1 MKKQNIKW
9 IVLVVLA
16 LIAAG
21 LWHSYVTDPLASL
34 KEAKVEVV
42 DNPSEVQAFMG
53 KVLAAIESND
63 QRGLYEL
70 FGSGDA
76 MAFNCNYLKKFF
88 KEQDFCPAEIGEY
101 RKVTRNANNEVF
113 YEVKVLST
121 KRNKSYLFTIEGTGD
136 TFRVSS
142 LAEIQE

>member
-34 KEAKVEVV
+34 KEAKVEFV

-53 KVLAAIESND
+53 KVLTAIESND

-76 MAFNCNYLKKFF
+76 MAFNRNYLKKFF
-88 KEQDFCPAEIGEY
+88 KEQDFCPAEIREY
-101 RKVTRNANNEVF
+101 RKVTRSANNEVF

-121 KRNKSYLFTIEGTGD
+121 KRNKNYLFTIEGKGD
-136 TFRVSS
+136 TFRVAS

>member
-21 LWHSYVTDPLASL
+21 LWHSYVTDPLATL

-42 DNPSEVQAFMG
+42 NNPSEVQAFMS
-53 KVLAAIESND
+53 KVLAAIENND
-63 QRGLYEL
+63 QRGLYEF

-76 MAFNCNYLKKFF
+76 MAFNRNILKRFF
-88 KEQDFCPAEIGEY
+88 KEQDFCPVETSEY
-101 RKVTRNANNEVF
+101 RKVTRSANNEVF
-113 YEVKVLST
+113 YEVKVRST
-121 KRNKSYLFTIEGTGD
+121 KRNKSYLFTIENKGNTYC
-136 TFRVSS
+136 VSS
-142 LAEIQE
+142 LAEIQN

>member
-16 LIAAG
+16 LIAAA

-34 KEAKVEVV
+34 KEAKVEVMN
-42 DNPSEVQAFMG
+42 NPSEVQAFMG

-76 MAFNCNYLKKFF
+76 MAFNRNFLKKFF
-88 KEQDFCPAEIGEY
+88 KELDFCPAEIREY
-101 RKVTRNANNEVF
+101 RKVTRSANNEVF

-121 KRNKSYLFTIEGTGD
+121 KRNKSYLFTLEGKGD
-136 TFRVSS
+136 TFRVAS

>member
-34 KEAKVEVV
+34 KEVKVEVV
-42 DNPSEVQAFMG
+42 NNPSEIQAFMG
-53 KVLAAIESND
+53 KVLAAIEGND

-76 MAFNCNYLKKFF
+76 MAFNRNYLKKFF
-88 KEQDFCPAEIGEY
+88 KEQDFCPAEIREY
-101 RKVTRNANNEVF
+101 RKVTRSANNEVF
-113 YEVKVLST
+113 YEVKVFST
-121 KRNKSYLFTIEGTGD
+121 KRNKSYLFTIEGNGD
-136 TFRVSS
+136 TFRVAS
-142 LAEIQE
+142 LAEVQE